1 MSQVSQVFGV
11 IGIIG
16 VLWLLFKAYTISLK
30 KQIAMELDVKTEQE
44 IRKIKDR
51 VESNKKEANLDDTYL

>member
-30 KQIAMELDVKTEQE
+30 KQI
-44 IRKIKDR
+44 RKIKDR